1 MTQLCILASGSSST
15 SSQVRFL
22 SEFLYLLNVIAAVRS
37 SGAFKHFSVDLFR
50 ESWYDLIMASLTPK
64 QIGGHT
70 YYYARFCQRVDGK
83 PKIVRT
89 VYLGKIDDLVA
100 AAEGLKHP
108 PQPLETEVA
117 AFGDIAALFAIA
129 QRLDLVRLLDSVL
142 PPKRHQGLS
151 VGQYLL
157 LAAINRAV
165 SPSSKLQFAGWYRE
179 TALKRLLPTD
189 PAALSAQNF
198 WNHMNRIGASH
209 VLECEKQI
217 TQRLIQDFQLDLRA
231 LVYDGTNFFTYIN
244 TRTPAELPQ
253 RGHNKQ
259 KRGDLRQVSLG
270 LLVSA
275 EFHIPLFHKVY
286 VGNVNDCTEFRSIT
300 EEIST
305 HYRQLAESCDH
316 ITLVFDKGNN
326 SEEAFASL
334 QNTPFH
340 FVGSLVPSQHSEL
353 LAISRQQFRTLA
365 QPGLEDVEAYRTQK
379 KVFGQP
385 RTIVVT
391 FNQNLYDG
399 QLQGLTA
406 HLDKACGK
414 LRALQS
420 NLERRREGKVKGGKA
435 PTLESVKK
443 QIHTICSAQFVE
455 KILKAEVQQIHK
467 GLELTFRTDQEALDQ
482 ICRLQFGKTI
492 LFTDNDGWTD
502 EEIVSAYRSQ
512 YHIEDAFKQ
521 MKNPHFLGW
530 SPMFHW
536 TDSKIQVHAFYCV
549 LALLLTSLLQ
559 RELARNGE
567 SLSINRMLEELG
579 GIRETLIVYP
589 RRQGQRKAPTA
600 TCLTR
605 MNEIQLRLFSLLDLQ
620 RFFPAVH

>member
-1 MTQLCILASGSSST
+1 
-15 SSQVRFL
+15 
-22 SEFLYLLNVIAAVRS
+22 
-37 SGAFKHFSVDLFR
+37 
-50 ESWYDLIMASLTPK
+50 MASLTPK
-64 QIGGHT
+64 IIGGHT
-70 YYYARFCQRVDGK
+70 YYYARYCQRVDGK
-83 PKIVRT
+83 PKIVRQ

-100 AAEGLKHP
+100 AAEHAQRP
-108 PQPLETEVA
+108 PQPLEAEVA
-117 AFGDIAALFAIA
+117 AFADSAALFDIA
-129 QRLDLVRLLDSVL
+129 QRLDLVQLLDSIL
-142 PPKRHQGLS
+142 PPKRHQGVS
-151 VGQYLL
+151 VGTYLL

-165 SPSSKLQFAGWYRE
+165 SPTSKLQFADWYRQ
-179 TALKRLLPTD
+179 TVLPRLLPVD
-189 PAALSAQNF
+189 PAALSSQNF
-198 WNHMNRIGASH
+198 WNHMDLVTAEH

-217 TQRLIQDFQLDLRA
+217 TQRLIQRFQLDLRA

-275 EFHIPLFHKVY
+275 DFHIPLFHKVY
-286 VGNVNDCTEFRSIT
+286 AGNVNDSTEFQSIT
-300 EEIST
+300 EELST

-326 SEEAFASL
+326 SQEAFDSL
-334 QNTPFH
+334 QNTPLH

-353 LAISRQQFRTLA
+353 LTISRKQFRTLT
-365 QPGLEDVEAYRTQK
+365 QLGLEGVEAYRAQK
-379 KVFGQP
+379 KVFGQA

-406 HLDKACGK
+406 HLGKARRK
-414 LRALQS
+414 LRDLQTH
-420 NLERRREGKVKGGKA
+420 LQRRRDGNVKGGKA
-435 PTLESVKK
+435 PTLDSLKK
-443 QIHTICSAQFVE
+443 QIHAICSAQFVE
-455 KILKAEVQQIHK
+455 KILQAEVQPLGK
-467 GLELTFRTDQEALDQ
+467 GMELTFRTDQAALDRL
-482 ICRLQFGKTI
+482 CRIQFGKTI
-492 LFTDNDGWTD
+492 LFTDNADWTD
-502 EEIVSAYRSQ
+502 EQIVLAYRSQ

-559 RELARNGE
+559 RELAQKGE
-567 SLSINRMLEELG
+567 PLSINRMLEELG

-589 RRQGQRKAPTA
+589 RRQDQRKATTA

-605 MNEIQLRLFSLLDLQ
+605 MTPLQQRLFSLLGLQ
-620 RFFPAVH
+620 QFVPATR